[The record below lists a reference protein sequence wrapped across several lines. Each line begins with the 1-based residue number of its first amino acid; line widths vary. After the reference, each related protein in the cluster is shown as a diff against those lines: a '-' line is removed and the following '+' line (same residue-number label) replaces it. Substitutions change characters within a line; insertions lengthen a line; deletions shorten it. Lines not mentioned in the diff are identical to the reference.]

1 MNEPRFAR
9 LQQSLEQGF
18 TLTPKAIF
26 QEAWQRIQGAK
37 MPILLATIGVVG
49 CWLLLNQLLVTV
61 SGEGEETS
69 WSMSLLGLLIS
80 MIMAPMSG
88 GLDMMGVHRSVDRP
102 IRPNQI
108 FDYFRYLLPLALASM
123 IMGIIS
129 SLFLPLG
136 QSLGL
141 PTMLSMLPT
150 LILSVALMFT
160 FPLILEKGLSP
171 VQAITTSLRLFARQ
185 WMVLLSIHLMMMLL
199 FMGAV
204 LTFGIGLVWVAPL
217 YIVVKGI
224 LYREA
229 CGIEGM
235 PEEQQVPSFNT
246 APNTQKNNTPKD
258 RFDA

>member
-18 TLTPKAIF
+18 TLSPKAVF

-49 CWLLLNQLLVTV
+49 CWLLLNQLLMTV
-61 SGEGEETS
+61 SGEGEEAS
-69 WSMSLLGLLIS
+69 WNTTLLGLLIS
-80 MIMAPMSG
+80 MVMAPMSG
-88 GLDMMGVHRSVDRP
+88 GLDMMGVHRAVDRP

-108 FDYFRYLLPLALASM
+108 FDYFRYLLPLALTSM
-123 IMGIIS
+123 LMGIIS

-141 PTMLSMLPT
+141 PPMLSMLPT
-150 LILSVALMFT
+150 LVMSVALMFT
-160 FPLILEKGLSP
+160 FPLILEKGLTP
-171 VQAITTSLRLFARQ
+171 VQAIITSLRLFARQ
-185 WMVLLSIHLMMMLL
+185 WLALLSVHLLMVVL

-229 CGIEGM
+229 CGVEGIPDHQQNPTFPS
-235 PEEQQVPSFNT
+235 PES
-246 APNTQKNNTPKD
+246 PKD